1 MQSAN
6 RGGFRLQVRVKLF
19 ASYKEKAGTSDIE
32 MSLLNGATVADA
44 ASELLRLH
52 PSIAGDSSRL
62 MIAVNEEYQE
72 HDYTLSE
79 DDEVAFIPPV
89 SGG

>member
-1 MQSAN
+1 MEG
-6 RGGFRLQVRVKLF
+6 RGLKVRVKLF

-32 MSLLNGATVADA
+32 ISLSDEATVSDA
-44 ASELLRLH
+44 ASELLRLY
-52 PSIAGDSSRL
+52 PSISGDTSRL

-72 HDYTLSE
+72 HDYPLS
-79 DDEVAFIPPV
+79 DNDEVAFIPPV

>member
-1 MQSAN
+1 MK
-6 RGGFRLQVRVKLF
+6 VRVKLF

-32 MSLLNGATVADA
+32 MSLSDGATVSDA

-52 PSIAGDSSRL
+52 PTLVGDSSRL

-72 HDYTLSE
+72 HDYPLA
-79 DDEVAFIPPV
+79 DNDEVAFIPPV

>member
-1 MQSAN
+1 M
-6 RGGFRLQVRVKLF
+6 
-19 ASYKEKAGTSDIE
+19 
-32 MSLLNGATVADA
+32 LLPDGSIVADA
-44 ASELLRLH
+44 AAELLRLY
-52 PSIAGDSSRL
+52 PAIAGDKSRL

-72 HDYTLSE
+72 HDYPLSE

>member
-1 MQSAN
+1 ME
-6 RGGFRLQVRVKLF
+6 GCGLKVRVKLF

-32 MSLLNGATVADA
+32 MSLSDGATVSDA

-52 PSIAGDSSRL
+52 PTLVGDSSRL

-72 HDYTLSE
+72 HDYPLA
-79 DDEVAFIPPV
+79 DNDEVAFIPPV

>member
-1 MQSAN
+1 MEG
-6 RGGFRLQVRVKLF
+6 RGLKVRVKLF

-32 MSLLNGATVADA
+32 MTLSDAATVSDA
-44 ASELLRLH
+44 ASELLRLY
-52 PSIAGDSSRL
+52 PSISGDTSRL

-72 HDYTLSE
+72 HDYPLAE
-79 DDEVAFIPPV
+79 NDEVAFIPPV

>member
-1 MQSAN
+1 M
-6 RGGFRLQVRVKLF
+6 F
-19 ASYKEKAGTSDIE
+19 ASYKEKAGTSDLE
-32 MSLLNGATVADA
+32 MSLPDAATVQDA

-52 PSIAGDSSRL
+52 PSLSGDSSRL

-72 HDYTLSE
+72 HDYPLSE
-79 DDEVAFIPPV
+79 NDEVAFIPPV

>member
-1 MQSAN
+1 M
-6 RGGFRLQVRVKLF
+6 F

-32 MSLLNGATVADA
+32 MSLPPGSTVADA
-44 ASELLRLH
+44 ARELLRLQ

-72 HDYTLSE
+72 HDFPLS
-79 DDEVAFIPPV
+79 DNDEVAFIPPV
-89 SGG
+89 SGGSPNVPYPLMGGG

>member
-1 MQSAN
+1 MSLPDGATASDAALELA
-6 RGGFRLQVRVKLF
+6 RLYP
-19 ASYKEKAGTSDIE
+19 AITSD
-32 MSLLNGATVADA
+32 A
-44 ASELLRLH
+44 
-52 PSIAGDSSRL
+52 SRL

-72 HDYTLSE
+72 HGFPLSD

>member
-32 MSLLNGATVADA
+32 LSLPLGATVADA

-52 PSIAGDSSRL
+52 PSVAGDPSRL

-72 HDYTLSE
+72 HDYPLN
-79 DDEVAFIPPV
+79 DYDEVAFIPPV

>member
-1 MQSAN
+1 M
-6 RGGFRLQVRVKLF
+6 RL
-19 ASYKEKAGTSDIE
+19 SD
-32 MSLLNGATVADA
+32 GATVSDA

-52 PSIAGDSSRL
+52 PTLAGDSSRL

-72 HDYTLSE
+72 HDYLLNE
-79 DDEVAFIPPV
+79 NDEVAFIPPV

>member
-1 MQSAN
+1 M
-6 RGGFRLQVRVKLF
+6 RL
-19 ASYKEKAGTSDIE
+19 SD
-32 MSLLNGATVADA
+32 GATVSDA

-52 PSIAGDSSRL
+52 PTLAGDSSRL

-72 HDYTLSE
+72 HDYRLSE
-79 DDEVAFIPPV
+79 NDEVAFIPPV

>member
-1 MQSAN
+1 M
-6 RGGFRLQVRVKLF
+6 F

-32 MSLLNGATVADA
+32 LSLSDGATVADA

-72 HDYTLSE
+72 HDFPLRDE
-79 DDEVAFIPPV
+79 DEVAFIPPV

>member
-1 MQSAN
+1 MK
-6 RGGFRLQVRVKLF
+6 VRVKLF

-32 MSLLNGATVADA
+32 MSLSDGATVSDA

-52 PSIAGDSSRL
+52 PTLVGDSSRL

-72 HDYTLSE
+72 HDYPLA
-79 DDEVAFIPPV
+79 DNDEVAFIPPV
-89 SGG
+89 SGGQC